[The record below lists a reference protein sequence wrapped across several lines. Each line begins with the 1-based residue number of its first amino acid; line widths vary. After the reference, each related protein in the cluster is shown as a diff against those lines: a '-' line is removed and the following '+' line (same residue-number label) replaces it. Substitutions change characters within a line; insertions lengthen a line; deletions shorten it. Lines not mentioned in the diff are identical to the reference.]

1 MNFNSPEM
9 NMTVLRR
16 LMKQREIASM
26 SLLNVARTI
35 FKPGVKV
42 NYRVIDKDN
51 CVRDYFGQVM
61 DVIAEDTETFLM
73 VENLTTKRSR
83 KIKLIQ
89 ILGYF

>member
-1 MNFNSPEM
+1 MNSNSPEM
-9 NMTVLRR
+9 GMAVLRR
-16 LMKQREIASM
+16 LMKQREIVST
-26 SLLNVARTI
+26 SLLNVARTM

-51 CVRDYFGQVM
+51 CIRDYFGTVL
-61 DVIAEDTETFLM
+61 DVVVEDTEIFLLI
-73 VENLTTKRSR
+73 ENSTTKRSR